1 MDGRTYRRHEHLSQP
16 VFQLNSIKV
25 FCGANVGDTGNADT
39 DLIALK
45 VDALN

>member
-1 MDGRTYRRHEHLSQP
+1 MNTTVNLPFS
-16 VFQLNSIKV
+16 LNSIKV
-25 FCGANVGDTGNADT
+25 FCGANIGDTGDADT

>member
-1 MDGRTYRRHEHLSQP
+1 MNTAVNLPSDGS
-16 VFQLNSIKV
+16 SIKV
-25 FCGANVGDTGNADT
+25 FCGANIGDTGNAVT